1 VWDWWL
7 REENDQIPAEQFDH
21 AFRSLVLP
29 GVARVLELEI
39 DLPATLSSPDTAGR
53 QRSHARVIIA
63 SQREADQVSGRR
75 GKS

>member
-7 REENDQIPAEQFDH
+7 REENDQIPAERFDH

-39 DLPATLSSPDTAGR
+39 DPPATL
-53 QRSHARVIIA
+53 
-63 SQREADQVSGRR
+63 
-75 GKS
+75 